1 MKIKNAVFCWS
12 VEKGVAG
19 IMSHPI
25 NTLAFKHLGYTDTEG
40 AVSFQWQNW
49 STDRKCLSMIF
60 LGIELIEGQGMSYD
74 TIWDALKEIDEIRAW
89 RESDPYI
96 RDYRAK

>member
-25 NTLAFKHLGYTDTEG
+25 NTLAFNRLGYTDTEG
-40 AVSFQWQNW
+40 ADGFQWESW
-49 STDRKCLSMIF
+49 STDRKCLTMIF
-60 LGIELIEGQGMSYD
+60 LGIELIEGKGMSYD
-74 TIWDALKEIDEIRAW
+74 TIWDALKKIDEIRAW
-89 RESDPYI
+89 RKFDPYT
-96 RDYRAK
+96 RDY